1 MKLSSHAGVL
11 LCYQVLGRI
20 REASALIWYRASRST
35 VNVSLVTKPQNFGFL
50 LIDPS
55 ATAQVSVHVP
65 TRTVTQLQT
74 LLMLEAGL
82 QI

>member
-1 MKLSSHAGVL
+1 MSL
-11 LCYQVLGRI
+11 
-20 REASALIWYRASRST
+20 
-35 VNVSLVTKPQNFGFL
+35 LVTKPQNFGFL

-55 ATAQVSVHVP
+55 ATAQLSVHVP
-65 TRTVTQLQT
+65 TRIVTQLQT